1 MLRARILLG
10 IHHGFNNNGPAL
22 REAGVVR
29 GEDRDHGDRLRGR
42 LHRFT
47 PLQRQVGLLS
57 LQREHHEM
65 LYRYHAVD
73 LHSTSFPELG
83 K

>member
-29 GEDRDHGDRLRGR
+29 GEDRDH
-42 LHRFT
+42 
-47 PLQRQVGLLS
+47 
-57 LQREHHEM
+57 
-65 LYRYHAVD
+65 
-73 LHSTSFPELG
+73 
-83 K
+83 